1 VKRAI
6 RFLVPS
12 VALLLVWGCAA
23 GGLGSPQSRDVR
35 VDVINDLGPR
45 SALTVRVGSADTGLR
60 NILGNVSPG
69 STRTF
74 WFGIR
79 GSVGT
84 YQLTAEAAD
93 GRQIISRSF
102 QVGVGD
108 RVEWSVQRN
117 SIELGR
123 QTPSLD

>member
-1 VKRAI
+1 MKRAI

-23 GGLGSPQSRDVR
+23 GGPGSPQSRDVR
-35 VDVINDLGPR
+35 VDVVNDLGPR

-60 NILGNVSPG
+60 SILGNVSPG

-74 WFGIR
+74 WFEVR
-79 GSVGT
+79 GSVGS

-93 GRQIISRSF
+93 GRQITSRQF

-108 RVEWSVQRN
+108 HVEWSVQRN
-117 SIELGR
+117 SIDLGR
-123 QTPSLD
+123 QSSSLD